1 MLAKTEWG
9 KIQLEWL
16 EQRHLKITSESLNGG
31 DKYFWKRKGRFL
43 YTVVEMKISEAIIKT
58 MWMFFKKLKILLPCD
73 PTALPLS
80 MFIYPKG
87 A

>member
-1 MLAKTEWG
+1 MVETSIFG
-9 KIQLEWL
+9 KE
-16 EQRHLKITSESLNGG
+16 RG
-31 DKYFWKRKGRFL
+31 DFYIL
-43 YTVVEMKISEAIIKT
+43 LVEMKISEAIIKT

-80 MFIYPKG
+80 LFIYPKG